1 VILAVIPS
9 PVAGGAEAQTVQVA
23 RGLGALVTAD
33 GALGLATPGLAAAL
47 AFDAA
52 RPVAENH
59 TRQGA
64 AMRAVLARCRPE
76 AALVCCALPNEGLGA
91 MLALGQAGVPQLGV
105 AHLVRA
111 DWNLGESERAALA
124 VLRAGWAAVSE
135 PAARRLEALFGL
147 GWGAVAALPNGLPPA
162 TPRLREP
169 ARPPVL
175 LQVGRLD
182 HRKGADLAPFIAARI
197 APGVL
202 ALAGE
207 GPLAGQLPGVREL
220 GRVDDIRAELARATA
235 FLLPSLHEGCP
246 LSVLEAAQEG
256 CPVIATAAALEAWP
270 EAARMAWVVPREA
283 GAIAAAFAAI
293 QARPEEARERAAVA
307 RAVAAEW
314 DEAAM
319 LRRTEALLA
328 MEVLRWR
335 G

>member
-9 PVAGGAEAQTVQVA
+9 PVAGGAERQTMQVA
-23 RGLGALVTAD
+23 RGLGASVTAD
-33 GALGLATPGLAAAL
+33 AALGLATPGLEAPL
-47 AFDAA
+47 TYDAA
-52 RPVAENH
+52 RPVAENQA
-59 TRQGA
+59 RQRA

-91 MLALGQAGVPQLGV
+91 MLALGEAGVPQLGV

-111 DWNLGESERAALA
+111 DWSLGETDRAALA

-147 GWGAVAALPNGLPPA
+147 GWGEVAALPNGMPPV

-169 ARPPVL
+169 ATPRVL

-182 HRKGADLAPFIAARI
+182 HRKGADLAPAIAARI
-197 APGVL
+197 APAVL

-207 GPLAGQLPGVREL
+207 GPLAGRLPGVREL
-220 GRVDDIRAELARATA
+220 GPVRDIRAALARATA

-256 CPVIATAAALEAWP
+256 CPIIATAAALEAWP
-270 EAARMAWVVPREA
+270 EASRMAWVVPRDP
-283 GAIAAAFAAI
+283 GAVANAFAAI
-293 QARPEEARERAAVA
+293 QARPEEARERAAIA
-307 RAVAAEW
+307 RAVVAAW

-328 MEVLRWR
+328 MEVLRW
-335 G
+335 GG